1 MKEGVGVMEC
11 WSNGIMGA
19 ANVMGIAAL
28 NPSYGT
34 PSRLRG
40 DQQLDDFFHVVDCFQ
55 IPHRYD

>member
-1 MKEGVGVMEC
+1 MEC